1 MKPVEYFIGKFM
13 QFALGQNA
21 TYIDK
26 DTIEKSDHKF
36 TKINKLI
43 MKKIDIDYVYI
54 KIKKY
59 IRTRNTA

>member
-1 MKPVEYFIGKFM
+1 M